1 MAAHNQV
8 RVLGYLLSDPAIYKD
23 ETGDAKIYLAIRACN
38 RAVDGY
44 PDSSFQDLLIFYDGA
59 SEDHNRDKLMTR
71 LKSLVAYDLVDIKGV
86 INVLSVNK
94 PSICPSCG
102 EKNVKVFGVSCF
114 IYPITVIKLD
124 GLQASADYDEK
135 IPERIL
141 QEHYLEVS
149 NDVDVVGTVVSDPEI
164 VAGLKYPCCR
174 YRLAVDRKYYIKTQD
189 SIYVDHPWVY
199 SYGKQ
204 GKNDMK
210 YLQPGAVVFVS
221 GFLRN
226 RNVLN
231 NITCQNCDTEYQF
244 EDIATEIIPYSV
256 EYMRNYKWDDEID
269 EKNLYCQ

>member
-8 RVLGYLLSDPAIYKD
+8 RVLGYLLSDPAIYED

-114 IYPITVIKLD
+114 IYPITVIK
-124 GLQASADYDEK
+124 
-135 IPERIL
+135 
-141 QEHYLEVS
+141 
-149 NDVDVVGTVVSDPEI
+149 
-164 VAGLKYPCCR
+164 
-174 YRLAVDRKYYIKTQD
+174 
-189 SIYVDHPWVY
+189 
-199 SYGKQ
+199 
-204 GKNDMK
+204 
-210 YLQPGAVVFVS
+210 
-221 GFLRN
+221 
-226 RNVLN
+226 
-231 NITCQNCDTEYQF
+231 
-244 EDIATEIIPYSV
+244 
-256 EYMRNYKWDDEID
+256 
-269 EKNLYCQ
+269 